1 MTLFGLCKTMAELTA
16 EKFIVPVLEFQRN
29 LFPPFS
35 YPAGDLADW
44 FASEGGIVTLA
55 WIYAVNIA
63 FAVGMTN
70 LILVIHLERKIAA
83 RIQDRRGPML
93 SLRAFRELGEDLAG
107 EAPTW
112 RFKGNYSGIGIIQ
125 NMADGIKAITKE
137 LIIPNKADKFLFSM
151 GPIIFISSSVFLL
164 VLFPLSDRF
173 AASAAPAGLM
183 VIMAAFSIAPIGVLT
198 SGWASNNKYSM
209 IGGMR
214 SAAQL
219 MSYEIPLLLSMA
231 GVFLLA
237 GSYNPVDIV
246 EQQREATWLFG
257 LPMWNFIPQ
266 FIGFIVFMICILAE
280 VERVPFDLPEA
291 EAELVEGWTTE
302 YSGIRYM
309 LFLAAEYIRGFAG
322 AAVATILFLG
332 GWAGP
337 WPVPPE
343 IWFLLKVYLIIIF
356 WIFIRWTVPRIRT
369 DQILELGWKKLLP
382 LSLINILIVIFMVE
396 IYPYFDDIVNLPEVF
411 WWLPIGKISV

>member
-1 MTLFGLCKTMAELTA
+1 MSLFGACRIMAELSIRILIPI
-16 EKFIVPVLEFQRN
+16 FEFQEG

-35 YPAGDLADW
+35 NPAGWIADW
-44 FASEGGIVTLA
+44 LATDGGLDTMA
-55 WIYAVNIA
+55 WFYAVNIA
-63 FAVGMTN
+63 LMVGMTN

-93 SLRAFRELGEDLAG
+93 SFRSLREVGEDLSGNAHS
-107 EAPTW
+107 W
-112 RFKGNYSGIGIIQ
+112 KFKENYSGIGILQ
-125 NMADGIKAITKE
+125 NVADGIKAITKE
-137 LIIPNKADKFLFSM
+137 LIIPTKADKFLFTM

-164 VLFPLSDRF
+164 ALFPLSDRF
-173 AASAAPAGLM
+173 AASSAPAGLM
-183 VIMAAFSIAPIGVLT
+183 VIMAAFSIAPIGILT

-237 GSYNPVDIV
+237 GSFDPVTIV
-246 EQQREATWLFG
+246 EQQRESTWLFG
-257 LPMWNFIPQ
+257 LPMWNIIPQ
-266 FIGFIVFMICILAE
+266 FIGFVVFMVCILAE

-302 YSGIRYM
+302 YSGIRFM
-309 LFLAAEYIRGFAG
+309 FFLMAEYIRGFAG

-343 IWFLLKVYLIIIF
+343 IWFLIKVYLIIIF
-356 WIFIRWTVPRIRT
+356 WIFIRWSVPRIRT
-369 DQILELGWKKLLP
+369 DQILVLGWKKLLP
-382 LSLINILIVIFMVE
+382 LSLINILNVIFMVE
-396 IYPYFDDIVNLPEVF
+396 IYPYFTEIVNLPVVF
-411 WWLPIGKISV
+411 

>member
-1 MTLFGLCKTMAELTA
+1 MTLFDLCKTMAELTA
-16 EKFIVPVLEFQRN
+16 DMFIVPMLRFQRN
-29 LFPPFS
+29 IFPPFS

-44 FASEGGIVTLA
+44 FSSEGGIVTLA

-93 SLRAFRELGEDLAG
+93 SFRAFRELGEDLAG

-356 WIFIRWTVPRIRT
+356 WIFIRWSVPRIRT

-396 IYPYFDDIVNLPEVF
+396 IYPYFTDIITLPEVF
-411 WWLPIGKISV
+411 

>member
-183 VIMAAFSIAPIGVLT
+183 VIMAALSIAPIGVLT

-411 WWLPIGKISV
+411 

>member
-1 MTLFGLCKTMAELTA
+1 MTLFGACRIMAELSIRILIPI
-16 EKFIVPVLEFQRN
+16 FEFQEG

-35 YPAGDLADW
+35 NPAGWFADW
-44 FASEGGIVTLA
+44 LATDGGLDTMA
-55 WIYAVNIA
+55 WFYAVNIA
-63 FAVGMTN
+63 LMVGMTN

-93 SLRAFRELGEDLAG
+93 SFRSLREVGEDLSG
-107 EAPTW
+107 NAPSW
-112 RFKGNYSGIGIIQ
+112 KFKENYSGIGILQ
-125 NMADGIKAITKE
+125 NIADGIKALTKE
-137 LIIPNKADKFLFSM
+137 LIIPTKADKFLFTM

-164 VLFPLSDRF
+164 ALFPLSDRF
-173 AASAAPAGLM
+173 AASSAPAGLM
-183 VIMAAFSIAPIGVLT
+183 VIMAAFSIAPIGILT

-231 GVFLLA
+231 GVFLVA
-237 GSYNPVDIV
+237 GSFDPVTIV
-246 EQQREATWLFG
+246 EQQRESTWLFG
-257 LPMWNFIPQ
+257 LPMWNIIPQ
-266 FIGFIVFMICILAE
+266 FIGFVVFMVCILAE

-302 YSGIRYM
+302 YSGIRFM
-309 LFLAAEYIRGFAG
+309 FFLMAEYIRGFAG

-343 IWFLLKVYLIIIF
+343 IWFLIKVYLIIIF
-356 WIFIRWTVPRIRT
+356 WIFIRWSVPRIRT
-369 DQILELGWKKLLP
+369 DQILVLGWKKLLP

-396 IYPYFDDIVNLPEVF
+396 IYPYFTAIVNLPEVF
-411 WWLPIGKISV
+411 

>member
-1 MTLFGLCKTMAELTA
+1 MSLFDVCKVMAEYSA
-16 EKFIVPVLEFQRN
+16 KYFFIPIFEFQEG

-35 YPAGDLADW
+35 HPAGWLADW
-44 FASEGGIVTLA
+44 FGSQGGLETLA
-55 WIYAVNIA
+55 WLYAVNIA
-63 FAVGMTN
+63 FMVGMTN
-70 LILVIHLERKIAA
+70 LIIVIHLERKIAA

-93 SLRAFRELGEDLAG
+93 SFRSFRELGEDLAG

-112 RFKGNYSGIGIIQ
+112 RFKKNYSGIGFLQ
-125 NMADGIKAITKE
+125 NIADGIKAITKE
-137 LIIPNKADKFLFSM
+137 LIIPAKADRFLFSM

-164 VLFPLSDRF
+164 VLFPISDRF
-173 AASAAPAGLM
+173 AASSAPGGLM
-183 VIMAAFSIAPIGVLT
+183 VLMAAFSIAPIGVLI

-237 GSYNPVDIV
+237 GSFNPIDIV
-246 EQQREATWLFG
+246 EQQQASTWLFG
-257 LPMWNFIPQ
+257 IPMWNFIPQ
-266 FIGFIVFMICILAE
+266 FIGFVVFMTCILAE

-309 LFLAAEYIRGFAG
+309 LFLASEYIRGFAG
-322 AAVATILFLG
+322 AAVTVILFLG

-343 IWFLLKVYLIIIF
+343 VWFLLKVYLVLIF
-356 WIFIRWTVPRIRT
+356 WIFIRWSVPRIRT
-369 DQILELGWKKLLP
+369 DQILDLGWKKLLP
-382 LSLINILIVIFMVE
+382 LSLINILLVIFMVE
-396 IYPYFDDIVNLPEVF
+396 IYPIFSEYIVLPEVF
-411 WWLPIGKISV
+411 

>member
-1 MTLFGLCKTMAELTA
+1 MSLFGACRIMAELSIRILIPI
-16 EKFIVPVLEFQRN
+16 FEFQEG

-35 YPAGDLADW
+35 NPAGWIADW
-44 FASEGGIVTLA
+44 LATDGGLDTMA
-55 WIYAVNIA
+55 WFYAVNIA
-63 FAVGMTN
+63 LMVGMTN

-93 SLRAFRELGEDLAG
+93 SFRSLREVGEDLSG
-107 EAPTW
+107 NVPSW
-112 RFKGNYSGIGIIQ
+112 KFKENYSGIGILQ
-125 NMADGIKAITKE
+125 NVADGIKAITKE
-137 LIIPNKADKFLFSM
+137 LIIPTKADKFLFTM

-164 VLFPLSDRF
+164 ALFPLSDRF
-173 AASAAPAGLM
+173 AASSAPAGLM
-183 VIMAAFSIAPIGVLT
+183 VIMAAFSIAPIGILT

-237 GSYNPVDIV
+237 GSFDPVTIV
-246 EQQREATWLFG
+246 EQQRESTWLFG
-257 LPMWNFIPQ
+257 LPMWNIIPQ
-266 FIGFIVFMICILAE
+266 FIGFVVFMVCILAE

-302 YSGIRYM
+302 YSGIRFM
-309 LFLAAEYIRGFAG
+309 FFLMAEYIRGFAG

-343 IWFLLKVYLIIIF
+343 IWFLIKVYLIIIF
-356 WIFIRWTVPRIRT
+356 WIFIRWSVPRIRT
-369 DQILELGWKKLLP
+369 DQILVLGWKKLLP
-382 LSLINILIVIFMVE
+382 LSLINILNVIFMVE
-396 IYPYFDDIVNLPEVF
+396 IYPYFTEIVNLPVVF
-411 WWLPIGKISV
+411 

>member
-1 MTLFGLCKTMAELTA
+1 MTLFGLCKTMAEITA
-16 EKFIVPVLEFQRN
+16 DNFIVPILEFQRN

-237 GSYNPVDIV
+237 GSFNPVDIV

-343 IWFLLKVYLIIIF
+343 IWFLIKVYLIIIF

-396 IYPYFDDIVNLPEVF
+396 TYPYFDEIVNLPEVF
-411 WWLPIGKISV
+411 

>member
-1 MTLFGLCKTMAELTA
+1 MTLFDACRIMAELSIRILIPI
-16 EKFIVPVLEFQRN
+16 FEFQEG

-35 YPAGDLADW
+35 NPAGWFADW
-44 FASEGGIVTLA
+44 LATDGGLDTMA
-55 WIYAVNIA
+55 WFYAVNIA
-63 FAVGMTN
+63 LMVGMTN

-93 SLRAFRELGEDLAG
+93 SFRALREIGEDLSG
-107 EAPTW
+107 NAPSW
-112 RFKGNYSGIGIIQ
+112 KFKKNYSGIGILQ
-125 NMADGIKAITKE
+125 NIADGIKALTKE
-137 LIIPNKADKFLFSM
+137 LIIPTKADKFLFTM

-164 VLFPLSDRF
+164 ALFPLSDRF
-173 AASAAPAGLM
+173 AASSAPAGLM
-183 VIMAAFSIAPIGVLT
+183 VIMAAFSIAPIGILT

-231 GVFLLA
+231 GLFLVA
-237 GSYNPVDIV
+237 GSFDPVTIV
-246 EQQREATWLFG
+246 EQQRESTWLFG
-257 LPMWNFIPQ
+257 LPMWNIIPQ
-266 FIGFIVFMICILAE
+266 FIGFVVFMVCILAE

-302 YSGIRYM
+302 YSGIRFM
-309 LFLAAEYIRGFAG
+309 FFLMAEYIRGFAG

-343 IWFLLKVYLIIIF
+343 IWFLIKVYLIIIF
-356 WIFIRWTVPRIRT
+356 WIFIRWSVPRIRT
-369 DQILELGWKKLLP
+369 DQILVLGWKKLLP

-396 IYPYFDDIVNLPEVF
+396 IYPYFTAIVNLPEVF
-411 WWLPIGKISV
+411 

>member
-1 MTLFGLCKTMAELTA
+1 MTLFGACRIMAELSIRILIPI
-16 EKFIVPVLEFQRN
+16 FEFQEG

-35 YPAGDLADW
+35 NPAGWFADW
-44 FASEGGIVTLA
+44 LATDGGLDTMA
-55 WIYAVNIA
+55 WFYAVNIA
-63 FAVGMTN
+63 LMVGMTN

-93 SLRAFRELGEDLAG
+93 SFRSLREVGEDLSG
-107 EAPTW
+107 NAPSW
-112 RFKGNYSGIGIIQ
+112 KFKENYSGIGILQ
-125 NMADGIKAITKE
+125 NIADGIKAITKE
-137 LIIPNKADKFLFSM
+137 LIIPTKADKFLFTM

-164 VLFPLSDRF
+164 ALFPLSDRF
-173 AASAAPAGLM
+173 AASSAPAGLM
-183 VIMAAFSIAPIGVLT
+183 VIMAAFSIAPIGILT

-231 GVFLLA
+231 GVFLVA
-237 GSYNPVDIV
+237 GSFDPVTIV
-246 EQQREATWLFG
+246 EQQRESTWLFG
-257 LPMWNFIPQ
+257 LPMWNIIPQ
-266 FIGFIVFMICILAE
+266 FIGFVVFMVCILAE

-302 YSGIRYM
+302 YSGIRFM
-309 LFLAAEYIRGFAG
+309 FFLMAEYIRGFAG

-343 IWFLLKVYLIIIF
+343 IWFLIKVYLIIIF
-356 WIFIRWTVPRIRT
+356 WIFIRWSVPRIRT
-369 DQILELGWKKLLP
+369 DQILVLGWKKLLP

-396 IYPYFDDIVNLPEVF
+396 IYPYFTAIVNLPEVF
-411 WWLPIGKISV
+411 

>member
-1 MTLFGLCKTMAELTA
+1 MSLFEACRVMAEFTL
-16 EKFIVPVLEFQRN
+16 KFVIPFLEFQEG

-35 YPAGDLADW
+35 HPAGWMADW
-44 FASEGGIVTLA
+44 LSSEGGLDTMA
-55 WIYAVNIA
+55 WVFAVNIA
-63 FAVGMTN
+63 FAIGMTN

-93 SLRAFRELGEDLAG
+93 SFRSFRELGQDLAG
-107 EAPTW
+107 KSPSW
-112 RFKGNYSGIGIIQ
+112 RFKDNYSGIGILQ
-125 NMADGIKAITKE
+125 NLADGIKAITKE
-137 LIIPNKADKFLFSM
+137 LIIPHKADKFLFSM

-246 EQQREATWLFG
+246 EQQQESTWLFG
-257 LPMWNFIPQ
+257 LPMWNIIPQ
-266 FIGFIVFMICILAE
+266 FIGFVVFMICILAE

-337 WPVPPE
+337 WPIPPE
-343 IWFLLKVYLIIIF
+343 IWFLVKVYLIIIF
-356 WIFIRWTVPRIRT
+356 WIFIRWSVPRIRT
-369 DQILELGWKKLLP
+369 DQILILGWKKLLP

-396 IYPYFDDIVNLPEVF
+396 IYPIFAEIIQFPEVF
-411 WWLPIGKISV
+411 

>member
-1 MTLFGLCKTMAELTA
+1 MTLFNLCKAMAELTA
-16 EKFIVPVLEFQRN
+16 DIFIVPMLRFQRN
-29 LFPPFS
+29 IFPPFS

-112 RFKGNYSGIGIIQ
+112 RFKGNYSGIGIVQ

-151 GPIIFISSSVFLL
+151 GPVIFISSSVFLL

-237 GSYNPVDIV
+237 GSYDPVDIV

-302 YSGIRYM
+302 YSGIRFM
-309 LFLAAEYIRGFAG
+309 FFLMAEYIRGFAG

-337 WPVPPE
+337 WPIPPE

-356 WIFIRWTVPRIRT
+356 WIFIRWSVPRIRT

-382 LSLINILIVIFMVE
+382 LSLINILLVIFMVE
-396 IYPYFDDIVNLPEVF
+396 IFPYFDAIINLPEVF
-411 WWLPIGKISV
+411 

>member
-1 MTLFGLCKTMAELTA
+1 MTLFNLCKAMAELTA
-16 EKFIVPVLEFQRN
+16 DMFIVPMLRFQRN
-29 LFPPFS
+29 IFPPFS

-112 RFKGNYSGIGIIQ
+112 RFKGNYSGIGIVQ
-125 NMADGIKAITKE
+125 NMADGLKAITKE

-151 GPIIFISSSVFLL
+151 GPVIFISSSVFLL

-173 AASAAPAGLM
+173 AASAAPGGLM

-237 GSYNPVDIV
+237 GSYNPIDIV

-302 YSGIRYM
+302 YSGIRFM
-309 LFLAAEYIRGFAG
+309 FFLMAEYIRGFAG

-337 WPVPPE
+337 WPIPPE

-356 WIFIRWTVPRIRT
+356 WIFIRWSVPRIRT

-382 LSLINILIVIFMVE
+382 LSLINILLVIFMVE
-396 IYPYFDDIVNLPEVF
+396 IFPYFDEIINLPEVF
-411 WWLPIGKISV
+411 

>member
-1 MTLFGLCKTMAELTA
+1 MTLFDLCKTMAELTA
-16 EKFIVPVLEFQRN
+16 DMFLVPMLRFQRN
-29 LFPPFS
+29 IFPPFS

-44 FASEGGIVTLA
+44 FSSEGGIVTLA

-93 SLRAFRELGEDLAG
+93 SFRAFRELGEDLAG

-356 WIFIRWTVPRIRT
+356 WIFIRWSVPRIRT

-396 IYPYFDDIVNLPEVF
+396 IYPYFTDIITLPEVF
-411 WWLPIGKISV
+411 

>member
-1 MTLFGLCKTMAELTA
+1 MTLFDLCKTTAELTA
-16 EKFIVPVLEFQRN
+16 DMFIVPMLRFQRN
-29 LFPPFS
+29 IFPPFS

-44 FASEGGIVTLA
+44 FSSEGGIVTLA

-70 LILVIHLERKIAA
+70 LIIVIHLERKIAA

-112 RFKGNYSGIGIIQ
+112 RFKGNYSGIGIVQ
-125 NMADGIKAITKE
+125 NMADGLKAITKE

-151 GPIIFISSSVFLL
+151 GPVIFISSSVFLL

-302 YSGIRYM
+302 YSGIRFM
-309 LFLAAEYIRGFAG
+309 FFLMAEYIRGFAG

-356 WIFIRWTVPRIRT
+356 WIFIRWSVPRIRT

-382 LSLINILIVIFMVE
+382 LSLINILLVIFMVE
-396 IYPYFDDIVNLPEVF
+396 IYPYFAEIITLPEVF
-411 WWLPIGKISV
+411 

>member
-1 MTLFGLCKTMAELTA
+1 MTLFEVCKTMAELTA
-16 EKFIVPVLEFQRN
+16 DMFIVPMLRFQRN
-29 LFPPFS
+29 IFPPFS

-44 FASEGGIVTLA
+44 FSSEGGIVTLA

-246 EQQREATWLFG
+246 EQQRESTWLFG

-356 WIFIRWTVPRIRT
+356 WIFIRWSVPRIRT

-396 IYPYFDDIVNLPEVF
+396 LYPYFTEIITLPEVF
-411 WWLPIGKISV
+411 

>member
-16 EKFIVPVLEFQRN
+16 DMFIIPMLRFQRN

-44 FASEGGIVTLA
+44 FSSEGGIVTLA

-70 LILVIHLERKIAA
+70 LIIVIHLERKIAA

-93 SLRAFRELGEDLAG
+93 SLRAFRELGEDLVG
-107 EAPTW
+107 KAPTW
-112 RFKGNYSGIGIIQ
+112 RFKGNYSGIGIVQ

-151 GPIIFISSSVFLL
+151 GPVIFISSSVFLL

-302 YSGIRYM
+302 YSGIRFM
-309 LFLAAEYIRGFAG
+309 LFLMAEYIRGFAG

-356 WIFIRWTVPRIRT
+356 WIFIRWSVPRIRT

-382 LSLINILIVIFMVE
+382 LSLINILLVIFMVE
-396 IYPYFDDIVNLPEVF
+396 IYPYFAEIISLPEVF
-411 WWLPIGKISV
+411 

>member
-16 EKFIVPVLEFQRN
+16 DMFIVPVLRFQRN
-29 LFPPFS
+29 IFPPFS

-93 SLRAFRELGEDLAG
+93 SFRAFRELGEDLAG

-356 WIFIRWTVPRIRT
+356 WIFIRWSVPRIRT

-396 IYPYFDDIVNLPEVF
+396 IYPYFADIVSLPEVF
-411 WWLPIGKISV
+411 

>member
-1 MTLFGLCKTMAELTA
+1 MTLFDLCKTMAELTA
-16 EKFIVPVLEFQRN
+16 DMFLVPMLRFQRN
-29 LFPPFS
+29 IFPPFS

-44 FASEGGIVTLA
+44 FSSEGGIVTLA

-93 SLRAFRELGEDLAG
+93 SFRAFRELGEDLAG

-356 WIFIRWTVPRIRT
+356 WIFIRWSVPRIRT

-396 IYPYFDDIVNLPEVF
+396 IYPYFSDIVNLPEVF
-411 WWLPIGKISV
+411 

>member
-1 MTLFGLCKTMAELTA
+1 MSLFGACRIMAELSIRILIPI
-16 EKFIVPVLEFQRN
+16 FEFQEG

-35 YPAGDLADW
+35 NPAGWFADW
-44 FASEGGIVTLA
+44 LATDGGLDTMA
-55 WIYAVNIA
+55 WFYAVNIA
-63 FAVGMTN
+63 LMVGMTN

-93 SLRAFRELGEDLAG
+93 SFRSLREVGEDLSG
-107 EAPTW
+107 NAPSW
-112 RFKGNYSGIGIIQ
+112 KFKKNYSGIGILQ
-125 NMADGIKAITKE
+125 NIADGIKALTKE
-137 LIIPNKADKFLFSM
+137 LIIPTKADKFLFTM

-164 VLFPLSDRF
+164 ALFPLSDRF
-173 AASAAPAGLM
+173 AASSAPAGLM
-183 VIMAAFSIAPIGVLT
+183 VIMAAFSIAPIGILT

-231 GVFLLA
+231 GVFLVA
-237 GSYNPVDIV
+237 GSFDPVTIV
-246 EQQREATWLFG
+246 EQQRESTWLFG
-257 LPMWNFIPQ
+257 LPMWNIIPQ
-266 FIGFIVFMICILAE
+266 FIGFVVFMVCILAE

-302 YSGIRYM
+302 YSGIRFM
-309 LFLAAEYIRGFAG
+309 FFLMAEYIRGFAG

-343 IWFLLKVYLIIIF
+343 IWFLIKVYLIIIF
-356 WIFIRWTVPRIRT
+356 WIFIRWSVPRIRT
-369 DQILELGWKKLLP
+369 DQILVLGWKKLLP

-396 IYPYFDDIVNLPEVF
+396 IYPYFTAIVNLPEVF
-411 WWLPIGKISV
+411 

>member
-1 MTLFGLCKTMAELTA
+1 MTLFGACRIMAELSIRILIPI
-16 EKFIVPVLEFQRN
+16 FEFQEG

-35 YPAGDLADW
+35 NPAGWFADW
-44 FASEGGIVTLA
+44 LATDGGLDTMA
-55 WIYAVNIA
+55 WFYAVNIA
-63 FAVGMTN
+63 LMIGMTN

-93 SLRAFRELGEDLAG
+93 SFRSLREVGEDLSG
-107 EAPTW
+107 NAPSW
-112 RFKGNYSGIGIIQ
+112 KFKKNYSGIGILQ
-125 NMADGIKAITKE
+125 NVADGIKAITKE
-137 LIIPNKADKFLFSM
+137 LIIPTKADKFLFTM

-164 VLFPLSDRF
+164 ALFPLSDRF
-173 AASAAPAGLM
+173 AASSAPAGLM
-183 VIMAAFSIAPIGVLT
+183 VIMAAFSIAPIGILT

-237 GSYNPVDIV
+237 GSFDPVTIV
-246 EQQREATWLFG
+246 EQQRESTWLFG
-257 LPMWNFIPQ
+257 LPMWNIIPQ
-266 FIGFIVFMICILAE
+266 FIGFVVFMVCILAE

-302 YSGIRYM
+302 YSGIRFM
-309 LFLAAEYIRGFAG
+309 FFLMAEYIRGFAG

-343 IWFLLKVYLIIIF
+343 IWFLIKVYLIIIF
-356 WIFIRWTVPRIRT
+356 WIFIRWSVPRIRT
-369 DQILELGWKKLLP
+369 DQILVLGWKKLLP

-396 IYPYFDDIVNLPEVF
+396 IYPYFTEIVNLPVVF
-411 WWLPIGKISV
+411 

>member
-1 MTLFGLCKTMAELTA
+1 MSLFGACRIMAELSIRILIPI
-16 EKFIVPVLEFQRN
+16 FEFQEG

-35 YPAGDLADW
+35 NPAGWIADW
-44 FASEGGIVTLA
+44 LATDGGLDTMA
-55 WIYAVNIA
+55 WFYAVNIA
-63 FAVGMTN
+63 LMVGMTN

-93 SLRAFRELGEDLAG
+93 SFRSLREVGEDLSG
-107 EAPTW
+107 NAPSW
-112 RFKGNYSGIGIIQ
+112 KFKKNYSGIGILQ
-125 NMADGIKAITKE
+125 NVADGIKAITKE
-137 LIIPNKADKFLFSM
+137 LIIPTKADKFLFTM

-164 VLFPLSDRF
+164 ALFPLSDRF
-173 AASAAPAGLM
+173 AASSAPAGLM
-183 VIMAAFSIAPIGVLT
+183 VIMAAFSIAPIGILT

-231 GVFLLA
+231 GVFLVA
-237 GSYNPVDIV
+237 GSFDPVTIV
-246 EQQREATWLFG
+246 EQQRESTWLFG
-257 LPMWNFIPQ
+257 LPMWNIFPQ
-266 FIGFIVFMICILAE
+266 FIGFVVFMVCILAE

-302 YSGIRYM
+302 YSGIRFM
-309 LFLAAEYIRGFAG
+309 FFLMAEYIRGFAG

-343 IWFLLKVYLIIIF
+343 IWFLIKVYLIIIF
-356 WIFIRWTVPRIRT
+356 WIFIRWSVPRIRT
-369 DQILELGWKKLLP
+369 DQILVLGWKKLLP

-396 IYPYFDDIVNLPEVF
+396 IYPYFTEIVNLPVVF
-411 WWLPIGKISV
+411 

>member
-1 MTLFGLCKTMAELTA
+1 MSLFGACRIMAELSIRILIPI
-16 EKFIVPVLEFQRN
+16 FEFQEG

-35 YPAGDLADW
+35 NPAGWFADW
-44 FASEGGIVTLA
+44 LATDGGLDTMA
-55 WIYAVNIA
+55 WFYAVNIA
-63 FAVGMTN
+63 LMVGMTN

-93 SLRAFRELGEDLAG
+93 SFRSLREVGEDLSG
-107 EAPTW
+107 NAPSW
-112 RFKGNYSGIGIIQ
+112 KFKKNYSGIGILQ
-125 NMADGIKAITKE
+125 NVADGIKAITKE
-137 LIIPNKADKFLFSM
+137 LIIPTKADKFLFTM

-164 VLFPLSDRF
+164 ALFPLSDRF
-173 AASAAPAGLM
+173 AASSAPAGLM
-183 VIMAAFSIAPIGVLT
+183 VIMAAFSIAPIGILT

-237 GSYNPVDIV
+237 GSFDPVTIV
-246 EQQREATWLFG
+246 EQQRESTWLFG
-257 LPMWNFIPQ
+257 LPMWNIIPQ
-266 FIGFIVFMICILAE
+266 FIGFVVFMVCILAE

-302 YSGIRYM
+302 YSGIRFM
-309 LFLAAEYIRGFAG
+309 FFLMAEYIRGFAG

-343 IWFLLKVYLIIIF
+343 IWFLIKVYLIIIF
-356 WIFIRWTVPRIRT
+356 WIFIRWSVPRIRT
-369 DQILELGWKKLLP
+369 DQILVLGWKKLLP

-396 IYPYFDDIVNLPEVF
+396 IYPYFTEIVNLPVVF
-411 WWLPIGKISV
+411 

>member
-16 EKFIVPVLEFQRN
+16 NNFIVPILEFQRN

-151 GPIIFISSSVFLL
+151 GPIIFISSSVFL
-164 VLFPLSDRF
+164 
-173 AASAAPAGLM
+173 
-183 VIMAAFSIAPIGVLT
+183 
-198 SGWASNNKYSM
+198 
-209 IGGMR
+209 
-214 SAAQL
+214 
-219 MSYEIPLLLSMA
+219 
-231 GVFLLA
+231 
-237 GSYNPVDIV
+237 
-246 EQQREATWLFG
+246 
-257 LPMWNFIPQ
+257 
-266 FIGFIVFMICILAE
+266 
-280 VERVPFDLPEA
+280 
-291 EAELVEGWTTE
+291 
-302 YSGIRYM
+302 
-309 LFLAAEYIRGFAG
+309 
-322 AAVATILFLG
+322 
-332 GWAGP
+332 
-337 WPVPPE
+337 
-343 IWFLLKVYLIIIF
+343 
-356 WIFIRWTVPRIRT
+356 
-369 DQILELGWKKLLP
+369 
-382 LSLINILIVIFMVE
+382 
-396 IYPYFDDIVNLPEVF
+396 
-411 WWLPIGKISV
+411 

>member
-1 MTLFGLCKTMAELTA
+1 MTLFDLCKSMAELTA
-16 EKFIVPVLEFQRN
+16 DMFIVPMLRFQRN
-29 LFPPFS
+29 IFPPFS

-44 FASEGGIVTLA
+44 FSSEGGIVTLA

-237 GSYNPVDIV
+237 GSYDPVDIV

-337 WPVPPE
+337 WPIPPE

-356 WIFIRWTVPRIRT
+356 WIFIRWSVPRIRT

-396 IYPYFDDIVNLPEVF
+396 IYPYFTDIITLPEVF
-411 WWLPIGKISV
+411 

>member
-16 EKFIVPVLEFQRN
+16 DMFIVPVLRFQRN
-29 LFPPFS
+29 IFPPFS

-93 SLRAFRELGEDLAG
+93 SFRAFRELGEDLAG

-356 WIFIRWTVPRIRT
+356 WIFIRWSVPRIRT

-396 IYPYFDDIVNLPEVF
+396 IYPYFVDIISLPEVF
-411 WWLPIGKISV
+411 

>member
-1 MTLFGLCKTMAELTA
+1 MTLFNLCKAMAELTA
-16 EKFIVPVLEFQRN
+16 DIFIVPMLRFQRN
-29 LFPPFS
+29 IFPPFS

-55 WIYAVNIA
+55 WVYAVNIA

-112 RFKGNYSGIGIIQ
+112 RFKGNYSGIGIVQ
-125 NMADGIKAITKE
+125 NMADGLKAITKE

-151 GPIIFISSSVFLL
+151 GPVIFISSSVFLL

-173 AASAAPAGLM
+173 AASAAPGGLM

-237 GSYNPVDIV
+237 GSYNPIDIV

-302 YSGIRYM
+302 YSGIRFM
-309 LFLAAEYIRGFAG
+309 FFLMAEYIRGFAG

-337 WPVPPE
+337 WPIPPE

-356 WIFIRWTVPRIRT
+356 WIFIRWSVPRIRT

-382 LSLINILIVIFMVE
+382 LSLINILLVIFMVE
-396 IYPYFDDIVNLPEVF
+396 IFPYFDKIINLPEVF
-411 WWLPIGKISV
+411 

>member
-1 MTLFGLCKTMAELTA
+1 MTLFGACRIMAELSIRILIPI
-16 EKFIVPVLEFQRN
+16 FEFQEG

-35 YPAGDLADW
+35 NPAGWFADW
-44 FASEGGIVTLA
+44 LATDGGLDTMA
-55 WIYAVNIA
+55 WFYAVNIA
-63 FAVGMTN
+63 LMVGMTN

-93 SLRAFRELGEDLAG
+93 SFRALREIGEDLSG
-107 EAPTW
+107 NAPSW
-112 RFKGNYSGIGIIQ
+112 KFKKNYSGIGILQ
-125 NMADGIKAITKE
+125 NIADGIKALTKE
-137 LIIPNKADKFLFSM
+137 LIIPTKADKFLFTM

-164 VLFPLSDRF
+164 ALFPLSDRF
-173 AASAAPAGLM
+173 AASSAPAGLM
-183 VIMAAFSIAPIGVLT
+183 VIMAAFSIAPIGILT

-237 GSYNPVDIV
+237 GSFDPVTIV
-246 EQQREATWLFG
+246 EQQRESTWLFG
-257 LPMWNFIPQ
+257 LPMWYIIPQ
-266 FIGFIVFMICILAE
+266 FIGFVVFMVCILAE

-302 YSGIRYM
+302 YSGIRFM
-309 LFLAAEYIRGFAG
+309 FFLMAEYIRGFAG

-343 IWFLLKVYLIIIF
+343 IWFLIKVYLIIIF
-356 WIFIRWTVPRIRT
+356 WIFIRWSVPRIRT
-369 DQILELGWKKLLP
+369 DQILVLGWKKLLP

-396 IYPYFDDIVNLPEVF
+396 IYPYFTEIVNLPVVF
-411 WWLPIGKISV
+411 

>member
-1 MTLFGLCKTMAELTA
+1 MTLFGACRIMAELSIRILIPI
-16 EKFIVPVLEFQRN
+16 FEFQEG

-35 YPAGDLADW
+35 NPAGWFADW
-44 FASEGGIVTLA
+44 LATDGGLDTMA
-55 WIYAVNIA
+55 WFYAVNIA
-63 FAVGMTN
+63 LMVGMTN

-93 SLRAFRELGEDLAG
+93 SFRSLREVGEDLSG
-107 EAPTW
+107 NAPSW
-112 RFKGNYSGIGIIQ
+112 KFKENYSGIGILQ
-125 NMADGIKAITKE
+125 NIADGIKAITKE
-137 LIIPNKADKFLFSM
+137 LIIPTKADKFLFTM

-164 VLFPLSDRF
+164 ALFPLSDRF
-173 AASAAPAGLM
+173 AASSAPAGLM
-183 VIMAAFSIAPIGVLT
+183 VIMAAFSIAPIGILT

-237 GSYNPVDIV
+237 GSFDPVTIV
-246 EQQREATWLFG
+246 EQQRESTWLFG
-257 LPMWNFIPQ
+257 LPMWNIIPQ
-266 FIGFIVFMICILAE
+266 FIGFVVFMVCILAE

-302 YSGIRYM
+302 YSGIRFM
-309 LFLAAEYIRGFAG
+309 FFLMAEYIRGFAG

-343 IWFLLKVYLIIIF
+343 IWFLIKVYLIIIF
-356 WIFIRWTVPRIRT
+356 WIFIRWSVPRIRT
-369 DQILELGWKKLLP
+369 DQILVLGWKKLLP

-396 IYPYFDDIVNLPEVF
+396 IYPYFTAIVNLPEVF
-411 WWLPIGKISV
+411 

>member
-1 MTLFGLCKTMAELTA
+1 MTLFGLCKVMAELTA
-16 EKFIVPVLEFQRN
+16 DMFIVPVLRFQRN
-29 LFPPFS
+29 IFPPFS

-55 WIYAVNIA
+55 WVYAVNIA

-93 SLRAFRELGEDLAG
+93 SFRAFRELGEDLAG

-231 GVFLLA
+231 GGFLLA

-257 LPMWNFIPQ
+257 LPMWNVIPQ

-396 IYPYFDDIVNLPEVF
+396 IYPYFADIVSLPEIF
-411 WWLPIGKISV
+411 

>member
-16 EKFIVPVLEFQRN
+16 NNFIVPILEFQRN

-246 EQQREATWLFG
+246 EQQRESTWLFG

-343 IWFLLKVYLIIIF
+343 IWFLIKVYLIIIF

-411 WWLPIGKISV
+411 

>member
-1 MTLFGLCKTMAELTA
+1 MTLFGLCKAMAELTA
-16 EKFIVPVLEFQRN
+16 DIFIVPVLRFQRN
-29 LFPPFS
+29 IFPPFS

-411 WWLPIGKISV
+411 

>member
-1 MTLFGLCKTMAELTA
+1 MTLFGLCKTMAEITA
-16 EKFIVPVLEFQRN
+16 DNFIVPILEFQRN

-237 GSYNPVDIV
+237 GSFNPVDIV

-343 IWFLLKVYLIIIF
+343 IWFLIKVYLIIIF

-396 IYPYFDDIVNLPEVF
+396 IYPYFDEIVNLPEVF
-411 WWLPIGKISV
+411 

>member
-1 MTLFGLCKTMAELTA
+1 MSLFGACRIMAELSIRILIPI
-16 EKFIVPVLEFQRN
+16 FEFQEG

-35 YPAGDLADW
+35 NPAGWFADW
-44 FASEGGIVTLA
+44 LATDGGLDTMA
-55 WIYAVNIA
+55 WFYAVNIA
-63 FAVGMTN
+63 LMVGMTN

-93 SLRAFRELGEDLAG
+93 SFRSLREVGEDLSG
-107 EAPTW
+107 NAPSW
-112 RFKGNYSGIGIIQ
+112 KFKENYSGIGILQ
-125 NMADGIKAITKE
+125 NVADGIKAITKE
-137 LIIPNKADKFLFSM
+137 LIIPTKADKFLFTM

-164 VLFPLSDRF
+164 ALFPLSDRF
-173 AASAAPAGLM
+173 AASSAPAGLM
-183 VIMAAFSIAPIGVLT
+183 VIMAAFSIAPIGILT

-231 GVFLLA
+231 GVFLVA
-237 GSYNPVDIV
+237 GSFDPVTIV
-246 EQQREATWLFG
+246 EQQRESTWLFG
-257 LPMWNFIPQ
+257 LPMWNIIPQ
-266 FIGFIVFMICILAE
+266 FIGFVVFMVCILAE

-302 YSGIRYM
+302 YSGIRFM
-309 LFLAAEYIRGFAG
+309 FFLMAEYIRGFAG

-343 IWFLLKVYLIIIF
+343 IWFLIKVYLIIIF
-356 WIFIRWTVPRIRT
+356 WIFIRWSVPRIRT
-369 DQILELGWKKLLP
+369 DQILVLGWKKLLP

-396 IYPYFDDIVNLPEVF
+396 IYPYFTAIVNLPEVF
-411 WWLPIGKISV
+411 

>member
-1 MTLFGLCKTMAELTA
+1 MTLFGACRIMAELSIRILIPI
-16 EKFIVPVLEFQRN
+16 FEFQEG

-35 YPAGDLADW
+35 NPAGWFADW
-44 FASEGGIVTLA
+44 LATDGGLDTMA
-55 WIYAVNIA
+55 WFYAVNIA
-63 FAVGMTN
+63 LMVGMTN

-93 SLRAFRELGEDLAG
+93 SFRSLREVGEDLSG
-107 EAPTW
+107 NAPSW
-112 RFKGNYSGIGIIQ
+112 KFKENYSGIGILQ
-125 NMADGIKAITKE
+125 NVADGIKAITKE
-137 LIIPNKADKFLFSM
+137 LIIPTKADKFLFTM

-164 VLFPLSDRF
+164 ALFPLSDRF
-173 AASAAPAGLM
+173 AASSAPAGLM
-183 VIMAAFSIAPIGVLT
+183 VIMAAFSIAPIGILT

-237 GSYNPVDIV
+237 GSFDPVTIV
-246 EQQREATWLFG
+246 EQQRESTWLFG
-257 LPMWNFIPQ
+257 LPMWNIIPQ
-266 FIGFIVFMICILAE
+266 FIGFVVFMVCILAE

-302 YSGIRYM
+302 YSGIRFM
-309 LFLAAEYIRGFAG
+309 FFLMAEYIRGFAG

-343 IWFLLKVYLIIIF
+343 IWFLIKVYLIIIF
-356 WIFIRWTVPRIRT
+356 WIFIRWSVPRIRT
-369 DQILELGWKKLLP
+369 DQILVLGWKKLLP

-396 IYPYFDDIVNLPEVF
+396 IYPYFTEIVNLPVVF
-411 WWLPIGKISV
+411 